1 MLDVNKALSKE
12 SQNFLENLRLYLFS
26 SGKKTAEIEDIIEE
40 LEVHLLE
47 AERNKKS
54 VEHIVGRSPKEY
66 MEQLSDEMSVD
77 FMGWLKYIVMILIG
91 AFSYWIIAKAIN
103 GGIEFSMWEI
113 IGYPFAGILSVFIYM
128 MCFRYMASHKLSKVK
143 QGVLL
148 YGLGI
153 ISIALFAGLIIFSG
167 IYSTTF
173 IKLDNTGNIIA
184 VILAISIF
192 ILISLWSKSW
202 VSIIIPILLYAP
214 EVLLKQTHYQGN
226 VNLILSSL
234 ITMLGILLYCGYTIR
249 KTKSS

>member
-91 AFSYWIIAKAIN
+91 AFSYWIISKAIN
-103 GGIEFSMWEI
+103 GGIEFSLWEI
-113 IGYPFAGILSVFIYM
+113 IGYPLAGILSIIFYM
-128 MCFRYMASHKLSKVK
+128 LSFRYMASHKLSKVK

-148 YGLGI
+148 YGLSM
-153 ISIALFAGLIIFSG
+153 ISMALFAGLFLVSE

-173 IKLDNTGNIIA
+173 IEFENTGNIIA

-192 ILISLWSKSW
+192 ILISFWSKSW
-202 VSIIIPILLYAP
+202 VSIIIPILLFAP
-214 EVLLKQTHYQGN
+214 EFLLKQTHYQGN

-234 ITMLGILLYCGYTIR
+234 ITMLGILIYCGYTIR